1 MHADSTTRIYSDA
14 AYAEA
19 VLIDGLDGNF
29 INSAVDS
36 PVRLIRP
43 ARKLL
48 RRVRAV
54 FRQPIKRGLDITVAA
69 LLLVLLAPLMLAL
82 ASLIRRDGGAAFFR
96 HQRMGVGGRPFH
108 CLKFRSM
115 HMDAQR
121 LLHEFLETDPAAAQ
135 EWAAARKLRNDPR
148 VTPLGH
154 VLRSTSLD
162 ELPQLINVLRGEMSL
177 VGPRPIV
184 ADERE
189 YYGRH
194 IESYY
199 KVRPGV
205 TGLWQVSGR
214 SSTSYERRVALDV
227 RYVKRHSLR
236 LDAWILFRTIPAVLS
251 RRGAV

>member
-14 AYAEA
+14 TYADA
-19 VLIDGLDGNF
+19 VLSDGIDRNL
-29 INSAVDS
+29 ISSAVDS

-43 ARKLL
+43 ARRFL

-54 FRQPIKRGLDITVAA
+54 LRPLIKRGFDMTVAA
-69 LLLVLLAPLMLAL
+69 SLLVLLAPLMLAL
-82 ASLIRRDGGAAFFR
+82 ASLIRRDGGSAFFG
-96 HQRMGVGGRPFH
+96 HQRMGVGGQPFR

-115 HMDAQR
+115 HMDSQR
-121 LLHEFLETDPAAAQ
+121 LLHEYLEASPAAAE

-148 VTPLGH
+148 VTRLGH

-162 ELPQLINVLRGEMSL
+162 ELPQLINVLRGDMSL

-184 ADERE
+184 ADERQ

-194 IESYY
+194 IERYY
-199 KVRPGV
+199 AVRPGV

-214 SSTSYERRVALDV
+214 SGTSYARRVQLDV
-227 RYVKRHSLR
+227 RYVTRHSLR
-236 LDAWILFRTIPAVLS
+236 LDAWILLRTIPAVLV